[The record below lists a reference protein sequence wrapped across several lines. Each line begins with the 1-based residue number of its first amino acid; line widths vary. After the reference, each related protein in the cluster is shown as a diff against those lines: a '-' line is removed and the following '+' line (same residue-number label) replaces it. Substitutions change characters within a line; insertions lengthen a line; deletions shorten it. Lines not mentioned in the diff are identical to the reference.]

1 MPEFGQYQQQSVV
14 QLQRLS
20 PQQYMLAKLLE
31 LPIAD
36 LEQRVRDEVYENVA
50 LEEGGSHPSDEAMND
65 SPSDGKSDEFDTS
78 DGGDFSDSADK
89 TDEFD
94 SREDYSV
101 SDSSDDNYSSSS
113 VYDYD
118 DLPTYAGSSSRQLD
132 TEIPIGDTRS
142 FIEDLEAQI
151 ADYDVDEHQR
161 LLISYLIGSLDDR
174 GYIDRPLRS
183 ISDDLLFNHNIDATE
198 TELEQALHTLQQFEP
213 IGIGA
218 RNLQECLMLQL
229 EHQIQLLDDNKG
241 NSGNTVNSRL
251 PLLNDALTIIKDYYN
266 LFQRND
272 VDRLADATGMSAD
285 HLRKV
290 LALISKLNPQPG
302 RSLHE
307 AADDRIQ
314 TVIPDFIIETDHESN
329 VSFYVNNG
337 EVPPLHVSREYLDQL
352 KSYQSSPATMNRS
365 QREAFLYTKQKV
377 ESAQMFINAMRQRHN
392 TLYSTMRAI
401 IEFQRAF
408 MLTQDDLLLQ
418 PLRLA
423 DVAKRASLD
432 VSTISRVVSSK
443 YALLDGVLFPLKHFF
458 LRTKT
463 SASGHAVAKNKV
475 AHLLRDIIDSE
486 NKRSPLTDE
495 QISALMTERGEPI
508 SRRTVSKYR
517 DSLGIPS
524 AVMRKKI

>member
-1 MPEFGQYQQQSVV
+1 MPEFGQYQQQSEV

-50 LEEGGSHPSDEAMND
+50 LEEGGSHPSDEAIID
-65 SPSDGKSDEFDTS
+65 SPSDGKSDELDAADT
-78 DGGDFSDSADK
+78 GDFSDTTDK
-89 TDEFD
+89 ADEFD
-94 SREDYSV
+94 SQADFSE
-101 SDSSDDNYSSSS
+101 SDSSDDSYSSSS

-118 DLPTYAGSSSRQLD
+118 DLPTYSGMSSRQPD

-151 ADYDVDEHQR
+151 SDYDVDEHQR
-161 LLISYLIGSLDDR
+161 QLIAYLIGSLDDR

-198 TELEQALHTLQQFEP
+198 KELEQALHTLQQFEP

-218 RNLQECLMLQL
+218 RSLQECLMLQL
-229 EHQIQLLDDNKG
+229 EHQIQDLPENSEI
-241 NSGNTVNSRL
+241 SGNAVNSRS
-251 PLLNDALTIIKDYYN
+251 LLLHDALTIIKNHYN
-266 LFQRND
+266 LFQRNN
-272 VDRLADATGMSAD
+272 VDKLAEAAGMSAEY
-285 HLRKV
+285 LRRV
-290 LALISKLNPQPG
+290 LALIRKLNPQPG

-329 VSFYVNNG
+329 IGFSVNNG
-337 EVPPLHVSREYLDQL
+337 EVPPLHVSRDYLDQL
-352 KSYQSSPATMNRS
+352 KSYQSSPTTMNRS

-377 ESAQMFINAMRQRHN
+377 ESAQLFINAMRQRYQ

-401 IEFQRAF
+401 IELQREF
-408 MLTQDDLLLQ
+408 MLTQDDLQLK

-458 LRTKT
+458 LRTKA
-463 SASGHAVAKNKV
+463 SASGHAVARNRV
-475 AHLLRDIIDSE
+475 AHLLHEIVDSE
-486 NKRSPLTDE
+486 DKRSPLTDE
-495 QISALMTERGEPI
+495 QISAMMTERGEPI

-524 AVMRKKI
+524 AAMRKTI

>member
-1 MPEFGQYQQQSVV
+1 
-14 QLQRLS
+14 
-20 PQQYMLAKLLE
+20 
-31 LPIAD
+31 
-36 LEQRVRDEVYENVA
+36 
-50 LEEGGSHPSDEAMND
+50 
-65 SPSDGKSDEFDTS
+65 
-78 DGGDFSDSADK
+78 
-89 TDEFD
+89 
-94 SREDYSV
+94 
-101 SDSSDDNYSSSS
+101 
-113 VYDYD
+113 
-118 DLPTYAGSSSRQLD
+118 
-132 TEIPIGDTRS
+132 
-142 FIEDLEAQI
+142 
-151 ADYDVDEHQR
+151 
-161 LLISYLIGSLDDR
+161 
-174 GYIDRPLRS
+174 
-183 ISDDLLFNHNIDATE
+183 
-198 TELEQALHTLQQFEP
+198 
-213 IGIGA
+213 
-218 RNLQECLMLQL
+218 MLQL

-241 NSGNTVNSRL
+241 NSGSTVNSRL
-251 PLLNDALTIIKDYYN
+251 SLLNDALTIIKDYYN

-458 LRTKT
+458 LRTKA
-463 SASGHAVAKNKV
+463 SASGHAVARNRV
-475 AHLLRDIIDSE
+475 AHLLHDIIDSE
-486 NKRSPLTDE
+486 DKRSPLTDE